1 MRTVIVGAGIGGLA
15 AALSLHSRE
24 IGDIVVFEAAQDI
37 EPLGVGLNI
46 LPNAAQVLDD
56 LDVLDQLSTRAIS
69 TSELRYYNCRGDL
82 IWSEPRGVAAGYV
95 VPQLS
100 IHRGDLHGVL
110 LAAVRERLGHLAVVT
125 GASIT
130 DVASDH
136 TGTHVRVEHADGAW
150 STVRGDLV
158 IGADGI
164 DSTVRAALW
173 PSEGA
178 LANNGLV
185 MWRGTSWT
193 EPFLDGR
200 TMIVSGDDVRR
211 IVLYPI
217 RTDEKSGRVLVNWV
231 AAQPATGDLSP
242 FAGGPSD
249 LERFWSSFDVWDF
262 DWLDISGII
271 TTSEQVHEYPMRDCD
286 PLPRWTS
293 GRVTLLGDAAHA
305 MYPMGS
311 NGATQAV
318 MDAWV
323 LAKTL
328 AEHDSLDDALL
339 AYEIERRPI
348 TTELQIKN
356 RSMGP
361 EAAITVAHERAPHG
375 FTDVNDVF
383 TDGELAAISRRYALT
398 GNFDIDS
405 VNRSSGPEVRQ
416 KRGAHE
422 P

>member
-1 MRTVIVGAGIGGLA
+1 MARTVIAGAGIGGLV
-15 AALSLHSRE
+15 AALSLHHRG
-24 IGDIVVFEAAQDI
+24 INDIVVLEAAQHI

-46 LPNAAQVLDD
+46 LPNAVQVLRD
-56 LDVLDQLSTRAIS
+56 LNVLDQLLPQAVQ
-69 TSELRYYNCRGDL
+69 TSELRYYNCHGDL
-82 IWSEPRGVAAGYV
+82 IWAEPRGTAAGYV

-110 LAAVRERLGHLAVVT
+110 LATVRERLGYKAVVI
-125 GASIT
+125 GAAIT
-130 DVASDH
+130 DVVEDEAGAH
-136 TGTHVRVEHADGAW
+136 ARVGHADGTFTAFY
-150 STVRGDLV
+150 GDLV

-164 DSTVRAALW
+164 DSAVRTALW
-173 PSEGA
+173 PDQGA
-178 LANNGLV
+178 PARNGVV

-217 RTDEKSGRVLVNWV
+217 RTDEKSGRVMVNWV
-231 AAQPATGDLSP
+231 AAQPSLGGTSP
-242 FAGGPSD
+242 RTGGPSD
-249 LERFWSSFDVWDF
+249 VGRLSSSFAVWNF
-262 DWLDISGII
+262 DWLDISAII
-271 TTSEQVHEYPMRDCD
+271 AKSEQVHEYPMQDRD

-323 LAKTL
+323 LATAL
-328 AEHDSLDDALL
+328 AEHDSLDGALL
-339 AYEIERRPI
+339 AYETERRPI

-361 EAAITVAHERAPHG
+361 EAVITVAHERAPHG
-375 FTDVNDVF
+375 FANVNDVF
-383 TDGELAAISRRYALT
+383 TQGELAAISQKYALA
-398 GNFDIDS
+398 GNFDVDS
-405 VNRSSGPEVRQ
+405 VNRRTGPEISPEAR
-416 KRGAHE
+416 RTR
-422 P
+422 